1 MLIAP
6 AEGDAHRNSAYEE
19 LMNYLNRSR
28 MLALLVSLFVV
39 FVFTDSSVAQ
49 HRGVAGHDNC
59 ILTSSGRKTCGT
71 AAQASTAPLIDAS
84 GNRVARADQA
94 TIIGG
99 RPAGC
104 PHRYCG
110 CGLRKYLGIN
120 DKRLNLASNW
130 ARLFPRVAGPGP
142 GVAAVRSG
150 HVMYIERSVGNGQW
164 LVRDYNSGGGLSRL
178 HVRSVRG
185 YTFVNPHVSMVASN

>member
-1 MLIAP
+1 
-6 AEGDAHRNSAYEE
+6 
-19 LMNYLNRSR
+19 MNCYRVFG
-28 MLALLVSLFVV
+28 LLVSLLVV
-39 FVFTDSSVAQ
+39 FLFTDPSAAQ
-49 HRGVAGHDNC
+49 HRRGVVNQHDCVLTNTGHR
-59 ILTSSGRKTCGT
+59 ICGA
-71 AAQASTAPLIDAS
+71 AAQARTVQVIDGS

-99 RPAGC
+99 RPADC
-104 PHRYCG
+104 PYRYCG
-110 CGLRKYLGIN
+110 CGLRKYLGIA

-130 ARLFPRVAGPGP
+130 SRLFPRVAGPRQ

-178 HVRSVRG
+178 HVRDVRG
-185 YTFVNPHVSMVASN
+185 YVFVNPHVMLASN

>member
-1 MLIAP
+1 
-6 AEGDAHRNSAYEE
+6 
-19 LMNYLNRSR
+19 MNYLNRSR
-28 MLALLVSLFVV
+28 ILALVVSLFVV
-39 FVFTDSSVAQ
+39 FIFTDSSVAQ
-49 HRGVAGHDNC
+49 HRRGVASNDGCVLSN
-59 ILTSSGRKTCGT
+59 SGRKICGN

-104 PHRYCG
+104 PQRYCG

-185 YTFVNPHVSMVASN
+185 YTFVNPRARMVASN

>member
-1 MLIAP
+1 
-6 AEGDAHRNSAYEE
+6 
-19 LMNYLNRSR
+19 MNYLNRWR
-28 MLALLVSLFVV
+28 ILALLVSLFVV
-39 FVFTDSSVAQ
+39 FIFTDLSVAQ
-49 HRGVAGHDNC
+49 HRRGVASNDGC
-59 ILTSSGRKTCGT
+59 VLTNNGRKICGGV
-71 AAQASTAPLIDAS
+71 AQASTAPLIDAS

-104 PHRYCG
+104 PDRYCG

-120 DKRLNLASNW
+120 DERLNLARNW
-130 ARLFPRVAGPGP
+130 ARLFPRVGGPGP

-185 YTFVNPHVSMVASN
+185 YTFVNPHTRLVASN